1 MSDYIAFFA
10 SPASFAE
17 LRKFDWNSPEDID
30 ALFERMHSEEGLER
44 VWGGTTD
51 SWLLSGLSDWMTK
64 KLGLPTFGS
73 ALGADFV
80 SQCEYVHWVM
90 DYDAQVELKKKMESV
105 DPRNSESFEPTISE
119 YFEGL
124 GLEYVETYV
133 DEGLDEYFQM
143 YDDLKADLATA
154 KNETLVV
161 LIPY

>member
-17 LRKFDWNSPEDID
+17 LRNFDWNSPEDID
-30 ALFERMHSEEGLER
+30 ALFERMHNEEGLER

-51 SWLLSGLSDWMTK
+51 SWILSALSDWMTK
-64 KLGLPTFGS
+64 KLGMAAFGS
-73 ALGADFV
+73 VLGAEFV
-80 SQCEYVHWVM
+80 SECEYVHWVM
-90 DYDAQVELKKKMESV
+90 DYDAQIDLKKKMEAI
-105 DPRNSESFEPTISE
+105 DPRESPTFGPTISE

-133 DEGLDEYFQM
+133 DEGLDEYFEM
-143 YDDLKADLATA
+143 YDDIKADLGTA